1 MPKRLTCNEL
11 MPLNLPGAA
20 ATHGRTSLTVTSV
33 LLSRQDP
40 WSLTVCISANGTAV
54 VAKNKFRL
62 STARL
67 FQLQNPPETNGAIN
81 TVYNNA
87 HLSIK

>member
-1 MPKRLTCNEL
+1 MEF
-11 MPLNLPGAA
+11 
-20 ATHGRTSLTVTSV
+20 
-33 LLSRQDP
+33 D
-40 WSLTVCISANGTAV
+40 WVCMSSILFLSANGTAV

-67 FQLQNPPETNGAIN
+67 FQLQTPPETTGAIN